1 MTERLYYHDSRLL
14 EFDARVVERSD
25 DGRRVYLDRT
35 AFYPTSGGQPF
46 DTGMLGGV
54 QVMEVVDE
62 DERIAHL
69 LAAPLRAEQVRGRID
84 AGRRFDHMQ
93 QHTGQH
99 LLSAVFVEMLK
110 APTLSFHLGA
120 ESCTIDIGVAALA
133 PEQIRAVER
142 RANEMVFEN
151 RPVAISFEHA
161 SEATDLRK
169 PSARGG
175 EIRIVAIEGLD
186 RSACGGTHV
195 RSTSEIGPILIRRL
209 ERIRGNVR
217 VEFVCG
223 LRALD
228 RARKDYEAL
237 SAAARAFSSPLD
249 EAPARVAALTT
260 ALQESEKARGK
271 LAGALARAEG
281 RQLYSETQAD
291 AEGRRSVVRA
301 VAAIDD
307 DVRAMAQGFTS
318 GEKARFIAIAENPP
332 AILLAVSGDLG
343 VHAGN
348 ELKPLLAEAGGRGGG
363 NVTLAQGSVP
373 DAGKLAA
380 VIAKLS

>member
-186 RSACGGTHV
+186 RRACGGTHV